1 MLYIRGELN
10 LRSTIYLGGHGAKK
24 LQLHTA
30 PRGKKKVTMTVAR
43 TSFVAMA
50 WIGRYVAENEE
61 RPMHMSC
68 KS

>member
-1 MLYIRGELN
+1 MVQ
-10 LRSTIYLGGHGAKK
+10 KK

-30 PRGKKKVTMTVAR
+30 PRGKKVTMTVAR
-43 TSFVAMA
+43 TSFVALA